1 MKLAGRE
8 ARHFLEWPDPDGAG
22 VLLFGGDA
30 MRVALKRQ
38 TLVAALIGPEGA
50 AEMRLARIAAADLR
64 RDPAALDD
72 AVRGASFFPGPRAV
86 VVEDAGDGLAELMR
100 GALADWRAGDAQI
113 VVTAGALKAGSP
125 LRKVFEAAR
134 NAVAIGIYD
143 DPPGREEIAAALA
156 AAGLGNVDRAAM
168 GDLEDLARGLGPGDF
183 AQFLTKLALYK
194 AGDPA
199 PLKAEDMAA
208 CAPRATEADLD
219 HLLDLVAEGQAGRLA
234 VELRRAGT
242 QGSAPVKL
250 VIDAGRRFRTLLAA
264 AMAPDGPEAALARVR
279 PPVFGPRRARL
290 AAQARGFGA
299 ERLETALGLITETDL
314 ALRSGGAMPG
324 LAMVE
329 RLFVRV
335 AMLRPR

>member
-1 MKLAGRE
+1 MKLAGRDALRFVE
-8 ARHFLEWPDPDGAG
+8 RPDPAGAG

-38 TLVAALIGPEGA
+38 TLVAALVGPEGV

-72 AVRGASFFPGPRAV
+72 AVRAAGFFPGPRAV
-86 VVEDAGDGLAELMR
+86 VVEDAGDGLAELVSA
-100 GALADWRAGDAQI
+100 ALADWRPGDAQI
-113 VVTAGALKAGSP
+113 VVTAGALKAASP
-125 LRKVFEAAR
+125 LRKAFEAAR

-156 AAGLGNVDRAAM
+156 TAGLGPADRAAM

-183 AQFLTKLALYK
+183 AQFLAKLALYK
-194 AGDPA
+194 AGDATPLGPA
-199 PLKAEDMAA
+199 DMAA
-208 CAPRATEADLD
+208 CAPRAPEADLD
-219 HLLDLVAEGQAGRLA
+219 DLLDLVAEGQAARLA
-234 VELRRAGT
+234 VELRRAGS
-242 QGSAPVKL
+242 QGGAPVAL
-250 VIDAGRRFRTLLAA
+250 AIAAGRRFRTLLVAA
-264 AMAPDGPEAALARVR
+264 SAPEGPEAALSRVR

-299 ERLETALGLITETDL
+299 ERLEMALGLITEADL